1 MTRVLSTSLATVLA
15 AVTLLAHSSHAKG
28 SSANTGRGILLES
41 GLDGKGRG
49 ILLDSGLDGLA
60 GKESIE
66 ELDLLQ
72 GIAVPFG
79 DPTTQYFVTGFDG
92 FPAFGFKAGAS
103 IKHPYRLFLPER
115 LYRQFSILVAVK
127 PDTAEPMF
135 LFAVVNPLENLIQLG
150 VSITPGNAGSTN
162 ISLYYTDGER
172 HMTSQ
177 TIASFLVPQFTGIWT
192 RFAFKVTEDEI
203 HLWFNCQ
210 LSNMLL
216 VKRIP
221 LQLVFDSASTL
232 YIGQAGGIFKGE
244 FELPLL
250 IWSKT
255 AWTPLLCRRSGHANA
270 DADSVVWVQL

>member
-1 MTRVLSTSLATVLA
+1 MLRVHRATPVGESSWRADWTCWPEKTPSRSWTSCRGSPCPSAT
-15 AVTLLAHSSHAKG
+15 
-28 SSANTGRGILLES
+28 
-41 GLDGKGRG
+41 
-49 ILLDSGLDGLA
+49 
-60 GKESIE
+60 
-66 ELDLLQ
+66 
-72 GIAVPFG
+72 
-79 DPTTQYFVTGFDG
+79 PTTQYFVTGFDG

-150 VSITPGNAGSTN
+150 VSLTPGNSGSAN
-162 ISLYYTDGER
+162 VSLYYTDGER

-177 TIASFLVPQFTGIWT
+177 TIASFLVPQFTGVWT

-216 VKRIP
+216 VKRVP

-244 FELPLL
+244 FE
-250 IWSKT
+250 
-255 AWTPLLCRRSGHANA
+255 RRGRILKIIGSAATTFIN
-270 DADSVVWVQL
+270 VVENSLATVGVALVRPCGY

>member
-15 AVTLLAHSSHAKG
+15 AVTLLAHSCHAKG
-28 SSANTGRGILLES
+28 SSGNT
-41 GLDGKGRG
+41 
-49 ILLDSGLDGLA
+49 
-60 GKESIE
+60 ESIE

-150 VSITPGNAGSTN
+150 VSITPGNVGSTN

-192 RFAFKVTEDEI
+192 RFAFKVTEEEI

-221 LQLVFDSASTL
+221 QQLVFDSASTL

-244 FELPLL
+244 FEGALQELKIYSSPDL
-250 IWSKT
+250 
-255 AWTPLLCRRSGHANA
+255 AA
-270 DADSVVWVQL
+270 VQCENNFAVSTS